1 MKNTGI
7 DIMIM
12 KEHGSGT
19 SAGEKAPAVAGED
32 KISCCRDIWLAS
44 EDDKLKEACIIDFH
58 KASGAGGQ
66 KVNKTS
72 SAVRLIH
79 KPSGLATVDST
90 ERSQARNVANALKK
104 LRLRI
109 ALKIRKEVTSPVP
122 PLSGTPSMNNVRNYS
137 RVLAL
142 ILDCLEASGWE
153 IPPAASLLGISRT
166 KLLKLVFRD
175 SSLLLEVNTARQ
187 ELKLPPLQNPQA

>member
-1 MKNTGI
+1 MTV
-7 DIMIM
+7 
-12 KEHGSGT
+12 KEQVSGA
-19 SAGEKAPAVAGED
+19 SAGEKISAVAGDD
-32 KISCCRDIWLAS
+32 KISCCRDLWLAA
-44 EDDKLKEACIIDFH
+44 EDDKLKEDCIIDFH

-104 LRLRI
+104 LRIRI
-109 ALKIRKEVTSPVP
+109 ALKIRKEVVSPVTS
-122 PLSGTPSMNNVRNYS
+122 LSGTPSMNNVRNYS
-137 RVLAL
+137 KVLAL
-142 ILDCLEASGWE
+142 ILDCLAASCWE
-153 IPPAASLLGISRT
+153 IPPAASLLGVSRT
-166 KLLKLVFRD
+166 KLLKLIFRD